1 MWDVIGWAG
10 LGEENLLWVGMGK
23 DRMGLDDMGWCGTG
37 AQPAEAGLSSPTV
50 QDVIRITVQPESQV
64 VAEGTQVSLTCCATG
79 PPGLTYQW
87 FCGRQEVRS
96 HCATLSRTPAP
107 SLC

>member
-1 MWDVIGWAG
+1 MWDVIRWAG
-10 LGEENLLWVGMGK
+10 LGEENLLWVGMGQ
-23 DRMGLDDMGWCGTG
+23 DGMGWCGTG
-37 AQPAEAGLSSPTV
+37 DSAQAGLSSPTV
-50 QDVIRITVQPESQV
+50 QDMIRITVQPESQV

-96 HCATLSRTPAP
+96 HCATLSRAPTPCP
-107 SLC
+107 RRGHPHR